1 MCKMVDAWNAILQI
15 LHTISW
21 NSWEKLVENCLWELE
36 KYRSSTYYFGVG
48 MERRRNERWPFKF
61 DRAFSYMEY
70 FAGDR
75 YNIYRHIHARIVSC
89 FFAVCVKPV
98 FPKFHALLRNS
109 EDLESLNK
117 SIEWWK
123 EWWVYIF

>member
-1 MCKMVDAWNAILQI
+1 
-15 LHTISW
+15 
-21 NSWEKLVENCLWELE
+21 
-36 KYRSSTYYFGVG
+36 
-48 MERRRNERWPFKF
+48 MERRRNEVGPFKF

-70 FAGDR
+70 FAGD
-75 YNIYRHIHARIVSC
+75 IGITYRHMHVRKVSC

-117 SIEWWK
+117 SIE
-123 EWWVYIF
+123 